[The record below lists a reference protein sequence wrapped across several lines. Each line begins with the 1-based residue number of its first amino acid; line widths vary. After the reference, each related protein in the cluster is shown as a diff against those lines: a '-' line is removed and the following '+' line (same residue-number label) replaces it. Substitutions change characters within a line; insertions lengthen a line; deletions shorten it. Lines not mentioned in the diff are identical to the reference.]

1 MKCPKC
7 GAENSKTQDY
17 CSLCQTSFSNA
28 GEKQANPAPAA
39 SIDPFHRGSSKS
51 AQDLTTSTTQSY
63 DEAQIPDTINP
74 AYVGPQSYSQ
84 KLTSEEKAWAMMAHL
99 SLFIFGIIAP
109 IIIFFAFRKKSTFI
123 ADQAKEA
130 INFQVSYSI
139 YATILIFMAI
149 FMYKLILFFLIA
161 AIAMGLFAFV
171 LMVLAAIGSFNGVTF
186 HYPFTLSL
194 VK

>member
-7 GAENSKTQDY
+7 GADNSKELDF
-17 CSLCQTSFSNA
+17 CSLCQTSFSSA
-28 GEKQANPAPAA
+28 AEKQSEPGSAV
-39 SIDPFHRGSSKS
+39 SIDPFHQGSLKS
-51 AQDLTTSTTQSY
+51 DQGLTRTTT
-63 DEAQIPDTINP
+63 EAGDDPQIPHTINP
-74 AYVGPQSYSQ
+74 SYVGPQSYSQ
-84 KLTSEEKAWAMMAHL
+84 KLRSEEKAWAMMAHL

-109 IIIFFAFRKKSTFI
+109 IIIFYSFRKKSVFI

-130 INFQVSYSI
+130 INFQISYSV
-139 YATILIFMAI
+139 YAVILFFMAI

-161 AIAMGLFAFV
+161 AICMGLFATV
-171 LMVLAAIGSFNGVTF
+171 LMVLATIGSFNGVTF

>member
-7 GAENSKTQDY
+7 GADNSNDLDF
-17 CSLCQTSFSNA
+17 CNLCQTSFSSA
-28 GEKQANPAPAA
+28 AEKQSEQEPSA
-39 SIDPFHRGSSKS
+39 SIDPFHQGSSKS
-51 AQDLTTSTTQSY
+51 DQGLTTATT
-63 DEAQIPDTINP
+63 EASDPQIPDTINP

-84 KLTSEEKAWAMMAHL
+84 KLRSEEKAWAMMAHL

-109 IIIFFAFRKKSTFI
+109 IIIFLTFRNKSTFI

-130 INFQVSYSI
+130 INFQISYSV
-139 YATILIFMAI
+139 YVVILFFMAI

-161 AIAMGLFAFV
+161 AICMGLFAAV
-171 LMVLAAIGSFNGVTF
+171 LMILAAIGSFNGVAF
-186 HYPFTLSL
+186 HYPFTFSF